1 MIDDDAPEDIHRQA
15 VFQMLFREVIHKS
28 ICFSHKAMMPGRYLL
43 KKSIRVSFVFVPV
56 TPPPHSCTSN
66 PSEICPIVPF
76 ERPVSEPELDEI
88 PEVFLWLEKFPFQ

>member
-56 TPPPHSCTSN
+56 TPPVQVIR
-66 PSEICPIVPF
+66 SEICPIVPF

>member
-66 PSEICPIVPF
+66 PERNLPHCTIRAPSE
-76 ERPVSEPELDEI
+76 
-88 PEVFLWLEKFPFQ
+88 

>member
-28 ICFSHKAMMPGRYLL
+28 ICFSHKAMILL
-43 KKSIRVSFVFVPV
+43 RLHPIPVQVIR
-56 TPPPHSCTSN
+56 
-66 PSEICPIVPF
+66 SEICPIVPF